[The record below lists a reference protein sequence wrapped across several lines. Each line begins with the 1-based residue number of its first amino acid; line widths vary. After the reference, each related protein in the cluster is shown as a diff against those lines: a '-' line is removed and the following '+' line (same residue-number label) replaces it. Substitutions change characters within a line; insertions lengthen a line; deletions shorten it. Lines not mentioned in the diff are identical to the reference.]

1 MNYTVQIDT
10 GLTLNF
16 EQGVGNLSY
25 KPWLSSL
32 IVCFVL
38 TVDDE
43 GNNFKRLMLIAKTDL
58 CLEAEAR
65 CD

>member
-1 MNYTVQIDT
+1 MNYTVQIDI

-16 EQGVGNLSY
+16 KQGVGNLSY

-43 GNNFKRLMLIAKTDL
+43 GNNFKRLMLIVKTYL
-58 CLEAEAR
+58 YLEDEAR